1 MTNYFFGI
9 RTDSAPQLLKVA
21 AGILFVLNSTL
32 ITGCGGGGAKT
43 VYQHRMTTVGQ
54 ELTDLKK
61 AHEQGALSDREYER
75 QRQRLLE
82 GEND

>member
-1 MTNYFFGI
+1 VTSCFGI
-9 RTDSAPQLLKVA
+9 RTDLKPQLLKNA
-21 AGILFVLNSTL
+21 AGVLLVCGSAL
-32 ITGCGGGGAKT
+32 LSGCGGGGAKT

-82 GEND
+82 GEDD